1 MKYLYLFAALFGGLS
16 TASGQLTLTSFV
28 APYSDVANGQFAINE
43 SWDDPEYTV
52 PLGFDYTFDG
62 ATTSSLTASE
72 FFLGGI
78 LALDVSGS
86 VWDIMVANTMD
97 LTDAGY
103 ATGEYLSPIT
113 YETTGEVG
121 NRIFKLQWKDVA
133 LYEEVF
139 AVEIPANLFNM
150 QLWVYETGPF
160 EVRFGPN
167 TIKDPSFFNADFF
180 SCGFVSDID
189 IFGDSFGTA
198 YLATGDAANPEL
210 IVGTSEEELFNALL
224 LGIPENGRV
233 YRFAPT
239 GFVNVA
245 EATRTAFEVWPLTAQ
260 HTLNLRASADAQT
273 HYEFH
278 DLSGRIVNSGQFIG
292 QEILPVSHLAQ
303 GIYLVTLRSG
313 DQVKTFKITRK
324 Q

>member
-1 MKYLYLFAALFGGLS
+1 MKYLYLFAALFGGLT

-28 APYSDVANGQFAINE
+28 EAYSDVANGQFAINE

-52 PLGFDYTFDG
+52 PLNFDYTYDG
-62 ATTSSLTASE
+62 STTSSITASE

-78 LALDVSGS
+78 LVLDPAAAA
-86 VWDIMVANTMD
+86 WDMILANTMD

-139 AVEIPANLFNM
+139 AVETPVNLFNM

-167 TIKDPSFFNADFF
+167 TIKDPSFFNAEFF
-180 SCGFVSDID
+180 SCGLISNID
-189 IFGDSFGTA
+189 IFGGNFESG

-210 IVGTSEEELFNALL
+210 VVGTSEEELMNANLV
-224 LGIPENGRV
+224 GIPENGRV

-239 GFVNVA
+239 GSVNVA
-245 EATRTAFEVWPLTAQ
+245 ETENSTFEVWPLTAQ
-260 HTLNLRASADAQT
+260 HTLNLSASTHAQT
-273 HYEFH
+273 RYELH